1 MHFTKSCWERN
12 YCAPCKSGL
21 TFIMLFTYF
30 ISLLMY
36 YLVILSLI
44 ENGVLELPTI
54 ITEPF

>member
-1 MHFTKSCWERN
+1 
-12 YCAPCKSGL
+12 
-21 TFIMLFTYF
+21 MLFTYF